1 MAEQAAAAGL
11 AARAAVLL
19 ESLAPSPSLP
29 PNATSNG
36 SDWGASQVRTDGS
49 GSMNSSSPVVTGSS
63 GGGGGGGTPGWQTGL
78 LTVLVAAA
86 VILAVVTMFM
96 LITSR
101 LRRQRRQVLASF
113 ARIQEAE
120 MADFEVCAS

>member
-36 SDWGASQVRTDGS
+36 SDWGASQVQTDGS

-63 GGGGGGGTPGWQTGL
+63 GGGGGGGTPGWQ
-78 LTVLVAAA
+78 V
-86 VILAVVTMFM
+86 
-96 LITSR
+96 SR
-101 LRRQRRQVLASF
+101 CRHLHPRSLGTASWQPG
-113 ARIQEAE
+113 ACVPPACPLPQI
-120 MADFEVCAS
+120 D